1 MKQQTPTETPISAGV
16 VITTAEAVTTRNLII
31 GLLAGDL
38 KEIHSDPSQLPI
50 RLPQVW

>member
-31 GLLAGDL
+31 GLLAVDL
-38 KEIHSDPSQLPI
+38 KDIHSDLSQLQN
-50 RLPQVW
+50 RMPQVR